1 MLRLTING
9 IDAELY
15 QNAPVN
21 IKLQYADVTKINN
34 PQGSFTQTFR
44 LPLTAHNRTIFGN
57 IDEPSLVGG
66 LDLKQRIAATLHSGS
81 TPLSVGYVQIKS
93 VYMTKEVYAEVEVA
107 FFSGALDLKTELGG
121 SFISDLDLSSY
132 DHDLTLLALANSWTA
147 SSGIAPEIRYGLL
160 DKGSNWSSENPINS
174 SDGVPLPT
182 FTPFI
187 QAKVLVDKIIT
198 GAGFTYESTYLEG
211 SDFADVY
218 MPAWNGSSS
227 VLPKDDRDENVR
239 VTLAADQVVAS
250 GVNPIQFSESPA
262 GCKDPSNNYSSAQYK
277 YTTPFAGLFTIRL
290 TLSWT
295 VVGYPLTNGFIRF
308 RYGSQTSSNIAFDS
322 VSGTNLVFNINN
334 ARLSSGDEVFVEVFK
349 TGSGSVT
356 LEASN
361 NFNEGRRTSLQVIA
375 ETALGDYEVGVAEN
389 LPEMK
394 QIDYLTSLQKMYN
407 LVFVPDPNKPNHLLI
422 DTFEN
427 YQASG
432 ANKDWTNKIDYG
444 KDVNIK
450 PTTDLQSQVY
460 EWSHKEGKDFI
471 SLEVQKSLDRVYG
484 RQRIVES
491 DNDFATGE
499 LVIQTGFAPYILS
512 LIPQTDTPLF
522 RGLSADGTG
531 VQDPLPMLAYWCGT
545 SSSYGTISIRDE
557 DDDITPVAGIPFFSN
572 YNSDDPQLTDNDLN
586 FGVERPL
593 YSIAVNPRDTLYI
606 RFWAQYVTELYS
618 STARILTCSVRL
630 NEADIADLQFND
642 QVYINDSFYRIL
654 SVSFDANEPS
664 VAKAQLIKKLDDLAI
679 CADTPTS
686 LLESS
691 NIILFNGSSSGS
703 PDYGSQG
710 CCQLYGYRWAVDR
723 VNGNRCR
730 PNNAQLET

>member
-44 LPLTAHNRTIFGN
+44 LPLTPHNRTIFGD

-81 TPLSVGYVQIKS
+81 TPLSVGYVQIRS

-121 SFISDLDLSSY
+121 AFISELDLSAY
-132 DHDLTLLALANSWTA
+132 DHDLTQANALGGAQ
-147 SSGIAPEIRYGLL
+147 APEIRYGLM
-160 DKGSNWSSENPINS
+160 DRGRNWTSENAFQGSPSVGLPISNM
-174 SDGVPLPT
+174 
-182 FTPFI
+182 TPYL
-187 QAKVLVDKIIT
+187 QAKVLVNEILS
-198 GAGFTYESTYLEG
+198 GAGFTYESTYLD
-211 SDFADVY
+211 SADFEQIY
-218 MPAWNGSSS
+218 LPCWKGGPQ
-227 VLPKDDRDENVR
+227 VLPADEVDNDVRTTLNFNQTMTGSYVKINLSESGTGCTDPGGNWSNASDEYTVPFTGLYTIRFTHSSIATSGFPAVMAFRILYGGAIQNVTVVQGSFNEV
-239 VTLAADQVVAS
+239 VTLDNVQLDAGDTIYVEGQNSLGVFNVLAS
-250 GVNPIQFSESPA
+250 G
-262 GCKDPSNNYSSAQYK
+262 
-277 YTTPFAGLFTIRL
+277 
-290 TLSWT
+290 
-295 VVGYPLTNGFIRF
+295 
-308 RYGSQTSSNIAFDS
+308 
-322 VSGTNLVFNINN
+322 
-334 ARLSSGDEVFVEVFK
+334 
-349 TGSGSVT
+349 
-356 LEASN
+356 
-361 NFNEGRRTSLQVIA
+361 NFNEGTRTCLEVVA
-375 ETALGDYEVGVAEN
+375 GEAFAGYEVGVAQN
-389 LPEMK
+389 LPEIK
-394 QIDYLTSLQKMYN
+394 QIDFLTSLQKMFN

-499 LVIQTGFAPYILS
+499 LLIKTGFAPYILS
-512 LIPQTDTPLF
+512 LIPGTNMPIF
-522 RGLSADGTG
+522 RGLTADGS
-531 VQDPLPMLAYWCGT
+531 VIQDAVPMLAYYCGT
-545 SSSYGTISIRDE
+545 TLSYGTITYLTESGGS
-557 DDDITPVAGIPFFSN
+557 TTQNTNPFFSN
-572 YNSDDPQLTDNDLN
+572 YSSVDPQLTDNDLN

-686 LLESS
+686 LRTGANE
-691 NIILFNGSSSGS
+691 ILFNNTTIVD
-703 PDYGSQG
+703 PDYGSQV
-710 CCQLYGYRWAVDR
+710 CCELYGYRWALNKDT
-723 VNGNRCR
+723 GDRCR